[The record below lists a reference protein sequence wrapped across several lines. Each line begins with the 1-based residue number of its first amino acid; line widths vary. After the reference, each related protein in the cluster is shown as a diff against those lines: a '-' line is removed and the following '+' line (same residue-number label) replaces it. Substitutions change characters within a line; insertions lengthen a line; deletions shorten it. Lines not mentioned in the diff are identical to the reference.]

1 MIVGYGICGP
11 GEADRYMRATLEEF
25 KRLCDQTI
33 IVLNNAGEKERA
45 LVEEYGFLIREDNRE
60 WGTNQHK
67 IKEDLM
73 VEVGKLNPTFC
84 VCLDMD
90 EVFDNQMS
98 REDLIKQFEIGN
110 ALYFYIVNLWNDGW
124 NRKWSF
130 WNVRAWKWNGDIKF
144 ENRPLHCG
152 LAPAWCYRFASYAP
166 YYVNH
171 YGLKE
176 KESRQR
182 KIERYNKYD
191 PKAKYKDQSYY
202 EALKSDHSDVL
213 DYKFIRE
220 ELKKEVG
227 SQKKRNMRHTQDQE
241 YYYIE
246 RNGRQVDIP
255 AKHLQEHLSRG
266 WKIVSKIGEVA
277 PRKVDEGKTKIAYIG
292 NFKNLWDEEYIAR
305 ALEELGCE
313 VMRITERT
321 PAEAMIGMIEN
332 FNPNF
337 VLTAKLN
344 NKNAQ
349 DIIIGCKVRGIPTV
363 SWTFDIYWGYP
374 REGRI
379 KTEAFFKADYVFTTD
394 GGHDEEWKKLGINH
408 ITLRQGIHEP
418 ECYAKTAE
426 KLFEVVFVGSNNQD
440 NPERNEMIERVSA
453 KYMLHWYGKTD
464 TNEKRGEDLNE
475 LYSKTKIVIGD
486 SFPSPHYWS
495 NRVVETLGRGG
506 FLIHREVE
514 GIKEAY
520 PNLVTYD
527 GTWEDLDKK
536 IGYYLK
542 QNKRREAIIEKNL
555 KHVKDNYTCKK
566 MCEQLLAHVL

>member
-11 GEADRYMRATLEEF
+11 GEANRYMRATLEEF
-25 KRLCDQTI
+25 KRLCDKTI
-33 IVLNNAGEKERA
+33 IVLNNAGEAERS
-45 LVEEYGFLIREDNRE
+45 LVEEFGFQIKEDNRE

-73 VEVGKLNPTFC
+73 EEVKKLYPTYC

-90 EVFDNQMS
+90 EVFDPDMS
-98 REDLIKQFEIGN
+98 REKLLEQFQIGD
-110 ALYFYIVNLWNDGW
+110 ALYFYIVNLWGDGW
-124 NRKWSF
+124 NRNWSF
-130 WNVRAWKWNGDIKF
+130 WNIRAWKWNGDTKF

-191 PKAKYKDQSYY
+191 PKAKYKDRSYY
-202 EALKSDHSDVL
+202 EALKNDRFDNL

-220 ELKKEVG
+220 QLKKEVG
-227 SQKKRNMRHTQDQE
+227 SQKKRNMRHTQQRE
-241 YYYIE
+241 FYYVE
-246 RNGRQVDIP
+246 RGGRQVDIP
-255 AKHLQEHLSRG
+255 AHQLKEHLGRG
-266 WKIVSKIGEVA
+266 WKIVSKVGEVVA
-277 PRKVDEGKTKIAYIG
+277 KKRDDGITRIAYIG
-292 NFKNLWDEEYIAR
+292 NFINLWDEEYIAK
-305 ALEELGCE
+305 AFEELGCE
-313 VMRITERT
+313 VLRIPERT
-321 PAEAMIGMIEN
+321 NSEVILGMIEN
-332 FNPNF
+332 FQPSF

-344 NKNAQ
+344 NKNDK
-349 DIIIGCKVRGIPTV
+349 DIIIGCQVRGIPTV

-374 REGRI
+374 REGQI
-379 KTEAFFKADYVFTTD
+379 QQKAFFKADYVFTTD
-394 GGHDEEWKKLGINH
+394 GGHDAEWKKLGINH

-426 KLFEVVFVGSNNQD
+426 KEYDVVFVGSYNRD
-440 NPERNEMIERVSA
+440 NEERNAMLDKVAE
-453 KYMLHWYGKTD
+453 KYDFHWFGKED
-464 TNEKRGEDLNE
+464 TNAVRLTDLNE
-475 LYSKTKIVIGD
+475 LYAKTKIVVGD
-486 SFPSPHYWS
+486 SFPSPNYWS

-536 IGYYLK
+536 ISYYLK
-542 QNKRREAIIEKNL
+542 QNKRREDIIQKNL
-555 KHVKDNYTCKK
+555 AHVKENYTCKK